1 METARN
7 QVIIDTDILVD
18 MLRGLEKAV
27 KFIADLEQKGITL
40 STTVI
45 NAFELYYGAYKSK
58 NKLNNLTAANKLLER
73 MVTLKMTLRSAERAG
88 QIHAELEAKGQPIGI
103 RDIIIGA
110 IALTKGYPLITR
122 NTAHLQKIQGL
133 NLMAAP

>member
-88 QIHAELEAKGQPIGI
+88 QIHAELEAKGQQIGI